1 MSWLACNGVS
11 VFVRKWVSTGF
22 KECVSLCTA
31 MTIKKKIQ
39 TKFRLP
45 ILNWTPL
52 KPQQVKG
59 TVFSE
64 LDDEKL
70 YSVSQTLLCLCSHLI
85 RLVHARSSDPSDRKV
100 LTVDVVGVK

>member
-1 MSWLACNGVS
+1 
-11 VFVRKWVSTGF
+11 
-22 KECVSLCTA
+22 

-70 YSVSQTLLCLCSHLI
+70 YSVSHKLFSLPLLLFAGWWKTLFCKSQTVLSSSTFI
-85 RLVHARSSDPSDRKV
+85 RWMTKNFIL
-100 LTVDVVGVK
+100 